1 MQGPGFHPWSGI
13 PGAVRL
19 LMLQPKIKIL
29 HAATKTQHSR
39 KKKKKKKTKKKKK
52 EQAMQNLEDEGSGL
66 SELQSGGPEVGWA

>member
-1 MQGPGFHPWSGI
+1 
-13 PGAVRL
+13 
-19 LMLQPKIKIL
+19 MLQPKIKIL

-39 KKKKKKKTKKKKK
+39 KKKKKKKKKKK